1 MNKEQRRRL
10 LLIFGLILA
19 AILVPLILGIVG
31 IVLIRSTKVLTVLVV
46 VLIAAAAV
54 IAWRGGVGRSDRERG
69 IRRNEEKE
77 KTDHNGR

>member
-69 IRRNEEKE
+69 IRRKEEKE